1 MFFRT
6 KTNINKCEIAG
17 WGILK
22 GAQETVCGLQNIDF
36 ANDSIKIL
44 GIHFSDNKKNSDRE
58 KLFNQCQK
66 NSKKTLNVWITRTLV
81 LEGKILIFKALRVSR
96 IVYLSLI
103 ITIANSN
110 LILEEI
116 QKTFLW

>member
-6 KTNINKCEIAG
+6 KPNINKCEIAG

-36 ANDSIKIL
+36 TNDSIKIL
-44 GIHFSDNKKNSDRE
+44 GIHFLDNKKNSDRE
-58 KLFNQCQK
+58 KLFNHCQK
-66 NSKKTLNVWITRTLV
+66 NVWITRTLV
-81 LEGKILIFKALRVSR
+81 LEGKILIFKALRVSK

-103 ITIANSN
+103 ITVANSN

-116 QKTFLW
+116 QKTILW